1 MKTYKKR
8 RGGMF
13 GRVLKPAVI
22 TVAKEYG
29 KDYLK
34 KTPKI
39 AEGVYNDPTLVNDPE
54 FMIRGKKK
62 IDNKYATNISFKNEN
77 VIPNAVI
84 KAPSEI
90 YNDENGENYN
100 PNILRQKGGRK
111 SRKRSYNKKCKKT
124 LKRRK

>member
-13 GRVLKPAVI
+13 GRVLKPVAI

-39 AEGVYNDPTLVNDPE
+39 AEGIYNDPTLVNDPE

-62 IDNKYATNISFKNEN
+62 IDNKYATNMSFPNEN
-77 VIPNAVI
+77 INPNAMI

-90 YNDENGENYN
+90 YNDENSENYN
-100 PNILRQKGGRK
+100 PNILRQKGGK
-111 SRKRSYNKKCKKT
+111 SKKIKKHIKRRKKT